1 MARHLQPARSVT
13 PLISLCFRISMNIF
27 SVRPKALH
35 IHLAAAALLLSS
47 VQLGAEAQG
56 LGSTGPGAL
65 ATPGGSSSSMGGIGY
80 GTTSGGAAGGSGT
93 GQGMGNGGQSM
104 GPGGNGSAMQVPNGM
119 PSGPLNL
126 NGDAAGAS
134 QRGASSNEGRSNGMQ
149 TDSGDTSRNRQSSRQ
164 AEAPLQFQTFVKQA
178 TGLMLPIYG
187 QDLFSQPDAY
197 RADATSPAPVDHLI
211 GPGDELAVQVWGSV
225 NYQGNLRVDRNGQIS
240 IPRIGPVNVAGVRV
254 SEIGNTLRNSI
265 GRTFRDFEVSATV
278 GQLRSIQ
285 VYVVGQA
292 RQPGTYTL
300 SSLDTLVNALFASG
314 GPSSQGSMRNIQL
327 KRNGKLVTTLDLYD
341 FIGRGDKRND
351 VALQPGDVIVIP
363 PAGPRVAFSGALD
376 TPAIYELKPQAD
388 GSPSTVGD
396 ILSLKGGVPVLATSH
411 KALIERVI
419 PSMSPPRQVQ
429 DLTLDAQG
437 LKQPLRDGDIVTLL
451 SISPAFANAVT
462 LQGNVAAPLRYRW
475 FDGMR
480 IRDLIPEQDALI
492 TSDYYL
498 RKNLLVQNLS
508 SEAQAAA
515 VRGQLESSGSG
526 DTTAEQQGVTNKSNS
541 QISRTAGRTLDMRVR
556 NMVDQINWDY
566 AVIERLDKTK
576 LRTQLIPFNLGR
588 AVIQKDE
595 SQNLLLQPGDVVSIL
610 SQKDLKLPVERQ
622 TRLVRLEGEVAAP
635 GLYEVQPGETL
646 SDLLRRVGGLTPQ
659 AYVYGLAID
668 RDSVRKKQQE
678 NLDML
683 IRRLESQQ
691 QSQILFLLA
700 NRNSGDA
707 ASQAALMQQQQ
718 QLARNQLDALRKLQ
732 SNGRISLE
740 LNPENATLAS
750 LPELQL
756 EDGDHIVVPATP
768 GFVTA
773 TGAVN
778 NENVFIYRPGR
789 TVSDIV
795 KVAGLREEADPD
807 QMFVLRADGSIV
819 SRNNAG
825 SLFGWGGF
833 ESLKLMP
840 GDALVVPEKLDRE
853 TTRNFIARQLKDWT
867 QILSQ
872 FGLGVAA
879 IKVIKTL

>member
-1 MARHLQPARSVT
+1 
-13 PLISLCFRISMNIF
+13 MNIF

-35 IHLAAAALLLSS
+35 VHLAAAAVLLSS
-47 VQLGAEAQG
+47 VQLGVQAQS
-56 LGSTGPGAL
+56 LGSTAPGAL
-65 ATPGGSSSSMGGIGY
+65 SSPGSNGPNMGGMGY
-80 GTTSGGAAGGSGT
+80 GTTPVGTGTATGMGSSYGTST
-93 GQGMGNGGQSM
+93 GQGGGNGGPGMS
-104 GPGGNGSAMQVPNGM
+104 PGGNGSAMQMPNGM
-119 PSGPLNL
+119 PAGPLNL
-126 NGDAAGAS
+126 NNDAAGNS
-134 QRGASSNEGRSNGMQ
+134 QQGAIGNEGRSTGPQSDPGNA
-149 TDSGDTSRNRQSSRQ
+149 SRNRPAARQ
-164 AEAPLQFQTFVKQA
+164 AEAPLQFQTFVQQA
-178 TGLMLPIYG
+178 TGLILPIYG

-197 RADATSPAPVDHLI
+197 RADAASPAPVDHLI

-254 SEIGNTLRNSI
+254 SDIGNTLRNSI

-341 FIGRGDKRND
+341 FIGRGDKSND

-396 ILSLKGGVPVLATSH
+396 ILSLKGGVPVLATSR

-419 PSMSPPRQVQ
+419 PTMSPPRQVQ
-429 DLTLDAQG
+429 DLMLDAQG

-498 RKNLLVQNLS
+498 RKNLLVQNI
-508 SEAQAAA
+508 AADSPA
-515 VRGQLESSGSG
+515 SKKDS
-526 DTTAEQQGVTNKSNS
+526 
-541 QISRTAGRTLDMRVR
+541 AGKNIDNRFK

-566 AVIERLDKTK
+566 AVIERLDKAQ
-576 LRTQLIPFNLGR
+576 LRPTLIPFNLGR

-622 TRLVRLEGEVAAP
+622 TRLVRIEGEVAAP
-635 GLYEVQPGETL
+635 GLYEAQPGETL

-659 AYVYGLAID
+659 AYIYGLSID

-678 NLDML
+678 NLDLL

-700 NRNSGDA
+700 NRNSGDP

-740 LNPENATLAS
+740 LNPDSATLAS
-750 LPELQL
+750 LPALPL

-819 SRNNAG
+819 SRNNMG
-825 SLFGWGGF
+825 GVFGWGGF
-833 ESLKLMP
+833 DSLKLMP

>member
-1 MARHLQPARSVT
+1 
-13 PLISLCFRISMNIF
+13 MNIF

-65 ATPGGSSSSMGGIGY
+65 ATPGSSGFSTGSTSGY
-80 GTTSGGAAGGSGT
+80 GNTGGATAGDIGMGSGADSGT
-93 GQGMGNGGQSM
+93 GHGLGRTDQGMGAGANGQ
-104 GPGGNGSAMQVPNGM
+104 AMQMPNGT
-119 PSGPLNL
+119 PSGSLNL

-134 QRGASSNEGRSNGMQ
+134 QRGASGNEGRSNGMQ
-149 TDSGDTSRNRQSSRQ
+149 TDSGDTSRNRQSARQ

-211 GPGDELAVQVWGSV
+211 GPGDELAVQAWGSV

-314 GPSSQGSMRNIQL
+314 GPSNQGSMRNIQL

-341 FIGRGDKRND
+341 FIGRGDKGND

-396 ILSLKGGVPVLATSH
+396 ILSLKGGVPVLATSQ

-508 SEAQAAA
+508 AVSPVAQ
-515 VRGQLESSGSG
+515 
-526 DTTAEQQGVTNKSNS
+526 KNS
-541 QISRTAGRTLDMRVR
+541 AGKNLDHRFN

-566 AVIERLDKTK
+566 AVIERLDKIN
-576 LRTQLIPFNLGR
+576 LRPTLIPFNLGR

-610 SQKDLKLPVERQ
+610 SQKDLTLPVERQ

-718 QLARNQLDALRKLQ
+718 QLARTQLDALRKLQ

-740 LNPENATLAS
+740 LNPDNATLAS
-750 LPELQL
+750 LPELPL
-756 EDGDHIVVPATP
+756 EDGDRIVVPATP

-819 SRNNAG
+819 SRNNVG

-833 ESLKLMP
+833 DSLKLMP

>member
-1 MARHLQPARSVT
+1 
-13 PLISLCFRISMNIF
+13 MNIF
-27 SVRPKALH
+27 SLRPKAPH
-35 IHLAAAALLLSS
+35 IHLAVAALLLSS

-65 ATPGGSSSSMGGIGY
+65 ATPGGSSSGMGGVGY
-80 GTTSGGAAGGSGT
+80 GTTSGGAAGGSGMGT
-93 GQGMGNGGQSM
+93 GTGQGTGNSGQGMGT
-104 GPGGNGSAMQVPNGM
+104 GGNGSAMQMPNGM
-119 PSGPLNL
+119 PAGPLNL
-126 NGDAAGAS
+126 NTGAAGTS
-134 QRGASSNEGRSNGMQ
+134 QPGISGNEGRSNGPQ
-149 TDSGDTSRNRQSSRQ
+149 SDPGSASRKGPSARA
-164 AEAPLQFQTFVKQA
+164 AEAPLQFQTFVQQA

-197 RADATSPAPVDHLI
+197 RADATSPAPVDHLV

-314 GPSSQGSMRNIQL
+314 GPSNQGSMRNIQL
-327 KRNGKLVTTLDLYD
+327 KRNGKLVSTLDLYD
-341 FIGRGDKRND
+341 FIGRGDKSND

-363 PAGPRVAFSGALD
+363 PAGPRVAFNGALD

-396 ILSLKGGVPVLATSH
+396 ILSLNGGLPVLATPR

-419 PSMSPPRQVQ
+419 PSMNPPRQVQ
-429 DLTLDAQG
+429 DLSLDAEG
-437 LKQPLRDGDIVTLL
+437 LKQPLSNGDIVTLL
-451 SISPAFANAVT
+451 SISPAFGNAVT

-508 SEAQAAA
+508 ADAQAAA
-515 VRGQLESSGSG
+515 IRGQLETPGN
-526 DTTAEQQGVTNKSNS
+526 DTGNTTRDDQTLRNKSNS
-541 QISRTAGRTLDMRVR
+541 EISRTAGRSLDSRVR

-566 AVIERLDKTK
+566 AVIERLDKTS

-646 SDLLRRVGGLTPQ
+646 SALLRRVGGLTPQ
-659 AYVYGLAID
+659 AYVYGLSID

-700 NRNSGDA
+700 NRSSSGDTT
-707 ASQAALMQQQQ
+707 SQAALMQQQQ
-718 QLARNQLDALRKLQ
+718 QLAQNQLAALRKLQ

-740 LNPENATLAS
+740 LNPDDATLAS
-750 LPELQL
+750 LPELPL
-756 EDGDHIVVPATP
+756 EDGDRVVVPATP

-807 QMFVLRADGSIV
+807 QMFVLRADGSIL
-819 SRNNAG
+819 SRNNTSG
-825 SLFGWGGF
+825 LFGWGGF
-833 ESLKLMP
+833 DSLKLMP

-853 TTRNFIARQLKDWT
+853 TTRNFLARQLKDWT

-879 IKVIKTL
+879 IKVIKDL

>member
-1 MARHLQPARSVT
+1 
-13 PLISLCFRISMNIF
+13 MNILA
-27 SVRPKALH
+27 VRPKALH
-35 IHLAAAALLLSS
+35 IHLAAAAIFMSS
-47 VQLGAEAQG
+47 TGVGAQG
-56 LGSTGPGAL
+56 LGTSASPGAL
-65 ATPGGSSSSMGGIGY
+65 GPVGSGMSM
-80 GTTSGGAAGGSGT
+80 GSGT
-93 GQGMGNGGQSM
+93 GGSGFGGGSPGMGTGSGMGMGTGTGSGMGTGTGGSQGS
-104 GPGGNGSAMQVPNGM
+104 GNNASNNQMSNDLS
-119 PSGPLNL
+119 SGPQNL
-126 NGDAAGAS
+126 GNDIAADANATPGQGRNNGARPDANDGS
-134 QRGASSNEGRSNGMQ
+134 RGRLAARPV
-149 TDSGDTSRNRQSSRQ
+149 
-164 AEAPLQFQTFVKQA
+164 EAPLQFQSFVQLA
-178 TGLMLPIYG
+178 TGQLLPIYG
-187 QDLFSQPDAY
+187 QDLFSQPNAY

-211 GPGDELAVQVWGSV
+211 GPGDELAVQVWGSL

-254 SEIGNTLRNSI
+254 SDIVNTLRASL

-314 GPSSQGSMRNIQL
+314 GPSNQGSMRNIQL
-327 KRNGKLVTTLDLYD
+327 KRNGKLITTLDLYD
-341 FIGRGDKRND
+341 FIGRGDKSND

-363 PAGPRVAFSGALD
+363 PAGPRVAVNGALD

-419 PSMSPPRQVQ
+419 PSMNPPRQVQ

-451 SISPAFANAVT
+451 GISPAFANAVT

-480 IRDLIPEQDALI
+480 VRDLIPEQDALI
-492 TSDYYL
+492 TGDYYL

-508 SEAQAAA
+508 ADSPAAQ
-515 VRGQLESSGSG
+515 
-526 DTTAEQQGVTNKSNS
+526 KNS
-541 QISRTAGRTLDMRVR
+541 TGRNLDSRFK

-566 AVIERLDKTK
+566 AVIERLDKTN
-576 LRTQLIPFNLGR
+576 LRPTLIPFNLGR

-635 GLYEVQPGETL
+635 GLYEAQPGETL

-659 AYVYGLAID
+659 AYVYGLSID
-668 RDSVRKKQQE
+668 RESVRKKQQE
-678 NLDML
+678 NLDLL

-700 NRNSGDA
+700 NRNSSDA

-718 QLARNQLDALRKLQ
+718 QLAQNQLASLRKLQ
-732 SNGRISLE
+732 SNGRIALE

-750 LPELQL
+750 LPELLL
-756 EDGDHIVVPATP
+756 EDGDRIVVPAAP

-773 TGAVN
+773 VGAVN
-778 NENVFIYRPGR
+778 NENVFIYRPDR

-795 KVAGLREEADPD
+795 KVAGLREEADPE

-819 SRNNAG
+819 SRNSAG
-825 SLFGWGGF
+825 GLFGWGGF
-833 ESLKLMP
+833 DSLKLMP

-853 TTRNFIARQLKDWT
+853 TTRNFFARQLKDWT

-879 IKVIKTL
+879 IKVIKNL

>member
-1 MARHLQPARSVT
+1 
-13 PLISLCFRISMNIF
+13 MNIF

-35 IHLAAAALLLSS
+35 IHLAVAALLLSS

-65 ATPGGSSSSMGGIGY
+65 ATSGGNSSGMGGVGY
-80 GTTSGGAAGGSGT
+80 GTTSGGAAGGSGMGT
-93 GQGMGNGGQSM
+93 GTGQGTGNSGQGMGT
-104 GPGGNGSAMQVPNGM
+104 GGNGSAMQMPNGM
-119 PSGPLNL
+119 PAGPLNL
-126 NGDAAGAS
+126 NTGAAGTS
-134 QRGASSNEGRSNGMQ
+134 QPGISGNEGRSNGPQ
-149 TDSGDTSRNRQSSRQ
+149 SDPGSASRKGPSARA
-164 AEAPLQFQTFVKQA
+164 AEAPLQFQTFVQQA

-197 RADATSPAPVDHLI
+197 RADATSPAPVDHLV

-314 GPSSQGSMRNIQL
+314 GPSNQGSMRNIQL
-327 KRNGKLVTTLDLYD
+327 KRNGKLVSTLDLYD
-341 FIGRGDKRND
+341 FIGRGDKSND

-388 GSPSTVGD
+388 GSPGTVGD
-396 ILSLKGGVPVLATSH
+396 ILSLKGGVPVLATSR

-419 PSMSPPRQVQ
+419 PTMSPPRQVQ

-526 DTTAEQQGVTNKSNS
+526 DTTAEQQGAASKSNS

-576 LRTQLIPFNLGR
+576 LRPQLIPFNLGR

-635 GLYEVQPGETL
+635 GLYEVQPGENL

-700 NRNSGDA
+700 NRNSGDT

-718 QLARNQLDALRKLQ
+718 QLAQAQLTALRKLQ

-740 LNPENATLAS
+740 LNPDNATLAS
-750 LPELQL
+750 LPDLPL
-756 EDGDHIVVPATP
+756 EDGDHIVVPPTP

-795 KVAGLREEADPD
+795 KIAGLREEADPD

-819 SRNNAG
+819 SRNNTG
-825 SLFGWGGF
+825 GLFGWGGF
-833 ESLKLMP
+833 DSLKLMP

-853 TTRNFIARQLKDWT
+853 TTRNFFARQLKDWT

-879 IKVIKTL
+879 IKVIKGL